1 MTTNK
6 VYSHK
11 YSDYFTFFLRCNKA
25 PLSNYPIYLGYS
37 PKEKTEYI
45 YFNCEQMTRKY
56 ALNHL
61 KSLIITSKPVEI
73 WDYSLKNIEI
83 LKEHGITAKYV
94 KVYPSDEYLERVKL
108 WIKQIPEYDVGFCGE
123 LSGRRNTILDNIKK
137 LGITV
142 NIVKKWGDERDKE
155 LAKCRIII
163 NIHYDKDYNIFETA
177 RCEPWLTLGIPVVSE
192 ISLDNDDRCINV
204 PYNNMV
210 DEVCKIIKTYRT
222 L

>member
-1 MTTNK
+1 MPTNR
-6 VYSHK
+6 VYYNK
-11 YSDYFTFFLRCNKA
+11 YMDYFMWFLISNKA
-25 PLSNYPIYLGYS
+25 PLSKYPIYLGYF
-37 PKEKTEYI
+37 PKDNIPYI
-45 YFNCEQMTRKY
+45 YFNSEQMTRKY

-73 WDYSLKNIEI
+73 WDYSLKNVEI
-83 LKEHGITAKYV
+83 LKEHGIAAKYV

-108 WIKQIPEYDVGFCGE
+108 WIKQTPEYDVGFCGE
-123 LSGRRNTILDNIKK
+123 LSERRNNILTAIKK
-137 LGITV
+137 SDISL

>member
-1 MTTNK
+1 MARNT
-6 VYSHK
+6 VYYHK
-11 YSDYFTFFLRCNKA
+11 YTDYFTFFLRSNKA

-37 PKEKTEYI
+37 PNDSTEYI
-45 YFNCEQMTRKY
+45 YFNAEQMTRRY
-56 ALNHL
+56 ALNFL
-61 KSLIITSKPVEI
+61 KSLISTSKPLEI

-108 WIKQIPEYDVGFCGE
+108 WIKETPEYDVGFCGE
-123 LSGRRNTILDNIKK
+123 LSGRRNTILDKIKK
-137 LGITV
+137 LGITL

-163 NIHYDKDYNIFETA
+163 NIHYDKDYNIFEIA
-177 RCEPWLTLGIPVVSE
+177 RCEPWLTLGIPVISE

-204 PYNNMV
+204 TYENLV
-210 DEVCKIIKTYRT
+210 DEVCKITKTYRT